1 MNATHT
7 EWVYAMFMN
16 VHCHVTNHFSVA
28 TCLCKWALTVLPKTE
43 DYIHNAVWSLY
54 ADVQAAL
61 PLAMRHNL
69 GLIGKTWG
77 CTTLSNSAWIDPS
90 NSNWAYMYHGCLQ
103 AGLVPHVWHHSF
115 LSGCRGHLGPPHPS
129 PGNEAVWVL
138 LLCTTSSLKH
148 KCGCLAFPFTL
159 FLIWNSRNHSG
170 VIKFSKFHF

>member
-1 MNATHT
+1 MGPYSIAKDWRLHTQCRLISLCRRTGSVTPSHETH
-7 EWVYAMFMN
+7 
-16 VHCHVTNHFSVA
+16 
-28 TCLCKWALTVLPKTE
+28 
-43 DYIHNAVWSLY
+43 
-54 ADVQAAL
+54 
-61 PLAMRHNL
+61 L

-148 KCGCLAFPFTL
+148 KCGFLAFPFTL

-170 VIKFSKFHF
+170 IIKFFNFHF